1 MSKILLLED
10 DPILNKTLTK
20 LLKKEGFEID
30 SAFTGEEAINLSF
43 ENRYDLYLFDINVPL
58 IKGDDLI
65 KELRDSGDMTPAVI
79 ISALTDIDSITKG
92 FMAGAD
98 DYIKK
103 PFDFDELIV
112 RIKAK
117 MQNLK
122 NQIVFKEF
130 IVDLQKDI
138 IYQNNNPISLGDIQ
152 KKLLITLI
160 KNYPNPI
167 SKEVLMEE
175 LNIQNEGALR
185 TNIAKLKKKLNI
197 EIENIRGVGYKIIWK
212 RVTA

>member
-1 MSKILLLED
+1 LSKILLLED
-10 DPILNKTLTK
+10 DQILNKTLTK

-30 SAFTGEEAINLSF
+30 SAFTGEEAIDLSF
-43 ENRYDLYLFDINVPL
+43 KNRYDLYLFDINVPL
-58 IKGDDLI
+58 IKGDDII

-79 ISALTDIDSITKG
+79 ISALIDIDSITKG

-117 MQNLK
+117 MQNLR
-122 NQIVFKEF
+122 NQISFKEF
-130 IVDLQKDI
+130 VVDLQKDI
-138 IYQNNNPISLGDIQ
+138 VYQNNNPISLGDIQ
-152 KKLLITLI
+152 KKLLIALI

-167 SKEVLMEE
+167 PKEVLMEE
-175 LNIQNEGALR
+175 LNIQSEGALR

-197 EIENIRGVGYKIIWK
+197 KIENIRGVGYKII
-212 RVTA
+212 

>member
-10 DPILNKTLTK
+10 DQILNKTLTK

-30 SAFTGEEAINLSF
+30 SAFTGEEAIDLSF
-43 ENRYDLYLFDINVPL
+43 KNRYDLYLFDINVPL
-58 IKGDDLI
+58 IKGDDII

-79 ISALTDIDSITKG
+79 ISALIDIDSITKG

-117 MQNLK
+117 MQNLR
-122 NQIVFKEF
+122 NQISFKEF
-130 IVDLQKDI
+130 VVDLQKDI
-138 IYQNNNPISLGDIQ
+138 VYQNNNPISLGDIQ
-152 KKLLITLI
+152 KKLLIALI

-167 SKEVLMEE
+167 PKEVLMEE
-175 LNIQNEGALR
+175 LNIQSEGALR

-197 EIENIRGVGYKIIWK
+197 KIENIRGVGYKII
-212 RVTA
+212 

>member
-1 MSKILLLED
+1 LSKILLLED

-197 EIENIRGVGYKIIWK
+197 EIENIRGVGYKII
-212 RVTA
+212 